1 MIRSEIRVNYRRNH
15 KLPVLLSIP
24 SHFNLRRD
32 ERHQDSG
39 TMNTEQL
46 SKLIR
51 NSKCLNETLIDITAI
66 NVLPTVRIRPFPQLY
81 IINTDPFP
89 NPGKH
94 WVCVVFYNASKA
106 DYFASL
112 GKHPEAYSRNLKRF
126 IIENSSNKCT
136 FIPKQ
141 IQSNSSD
148 ICGLYV
154 VFFAMMR
161 ICFHIPTDNV
171 YDMVF
176 FLKMFM

>member
-1 MIRSEIRVNYRRNH
+1 
-15 KLPVLLSIP
+15 
-24 SHFNLRRD
+24 
-32 ERHQDSG
+32 
-39 TMNTEQL
+39 MNTEQL

-51 NSKCLNETLIDITAI
+51 NFKCLNETLIDITAI
-66 NVLPTVRIRPFPQLY
+66 NVLPTVSIRPFPQLY

-126 IIENSSNKCT
+126 IIENSKNKCT

-154 VFFAMMR
+154 VCFAMMR
-161 ICFHIPTDNV
+161 ICFHIPLNRNESGRFGALKSDSTHH
-171 YDMVF
+171 F
-176 FLKMFM
+176 FRNACTKSGSLWFSQFSGC